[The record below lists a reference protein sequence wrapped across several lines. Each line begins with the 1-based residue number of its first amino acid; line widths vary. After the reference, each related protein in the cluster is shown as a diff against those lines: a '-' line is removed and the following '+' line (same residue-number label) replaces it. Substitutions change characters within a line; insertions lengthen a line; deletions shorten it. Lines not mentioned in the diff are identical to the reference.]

1 MSDGLRVDQI
11 KKKPYG
17 DFNIGAMKS
26 KIKNFAASGQVHFD
40 VKNLPNLLNGS
51 SKAADASFSG

>member
-17 DFNIGAMKS
+17 DFNVGTLKTNMQRIA
-26 KIKNFAASGQVHFD
+26 NNGQMHID
-40 VKNLPNLLNGS
+40 VKALPNILNGTQKTS
-51 SKAADASFSG
+51 NAAFSG